1 MSLKAKLRLSNPWTQ
16 NFISGIILAMTVGIY
31 LAILGLGA
39 GGAQPSSAHVTTT
52 AYATLYAVFTFTGF
66 FGGSIMNTIGPR
78 LTMAL
83 GTAGY
88 SMFVGGLWYFDLSGH
103 SWFALLGGV
112 ILGISAGLLWTVAGY
127 IQFAYAEEKDKGS
140 YIAWQLF
147 LLSVGCA
154 LGALVV
160 FLITKDITTL
170 SGVPTSVYVTFIVIM
185 ASSLVVSFFCI
196 LPSEKIVREDG
207 TRLAHFSA
215 TDFRTEIKE
224 CLMLLKDIR
233 VVLLI
238 VPMAATEMS
247 SALIPTLT
255 AHAFNLRTRSLSALI
270 NWTIQIPATLLF
282 GLVLDNKRYARR
294 IRGTMGLTISFV
306 IVLIGWGL
314 ALSFQIKYGIKRDV
328 ESPAWDWTSTP
339 YVAYFFVIFFT
350 GIAYAIDQMMVMW
363 VMSSLS
369 NEPKL
374 LARYGGFFKGM
385 LSAGL
390 AIAFGQEAGG
400 VSYLGQTL
408 TQTIM
413 QVVSFPVMFYLV
425 LKYVSDT
432 NYFAE
437 EGVIP
442 PQEIQES
449 AAKGNFGA
457 VQDGATIEDGTD
469 KAVTDFEEVVRN

>member
-1 MSLKAKLRLSNPWTQ
+1 
-16 NFISGIILAMTVGIY
+16 
-31 LAILGLGA
+31 
-39 GGAQPSSAHVTTT
+39 
-52 AYATLYAVFTFTGF
+52 
-66 FGGSIMNTIGPR
+66 MNTIGPR

-83 GTAGY
+83 GASGY
-88 SMFVGGLWYFDLSGH
+88 SIFVGGLWYFDLSGH

-127 IQFAYAEEKDKGS
+127 IQFAYAEEKHKGS

-160 FLITKDITTL
+160 FCITKDTTTL
-170 SGVPTSVYVTFIVIM
+170 TGVPTSVYVTLVVVM
-185 ASSLVVSFFCI
+185 ASSVVVSLICI

-215 TDFRTEIKE
+215 SDFRTEFTG

-233 VVLLI
+233 VVMLI

-255 AHAFNLRTRSLSALI
+255 AHAFNLRTRSLSALM

-282 GLVLDNKRYARR
+282 GLILDNKRFAR
-294 IRGTMGLTISFV
+294 
-306 IVLIGWGL
+306 
-314 ALSFQIKYGIKRDV
+314 
-328 ESPAWDWTSTP
+328 P
-339 YVAYFFVIFFT
+339 YIEYFFVIFFT

-363 VMSSLS
+363 VMSALS

-408 TQTIM
+408 TQAIM
-413 QVVSFPVMFYLV
+413 QIVSFPVMFFLA

-442 PQEIQES
+442 PKDVHDS
-449 AAKGNFGA
+449 AAVKGIFGA
-457 VQDGATIEDGTD
+457 APDD
-469 KAVTDFEEVVRN
+469 AVGSGHDQEASEAVVVCR

>member
-1 MSLKAKLRLSNPWTQ
+1 MKLSNPWTQ
-16 NFISGIILAMTVGIY
+16 NFISGVILFLTVGIY

-66 FGGSIMNTIGPR
+66 FGGSVMNTIGPR

-83 GTAGY
+83 GAAGY
-88 SMFVGGLWYFDLSGH
+88 PIFVGGLWYFDLSGH

-127 IQFAYAEEKDKGS
+127 IQFAYAEEKQKGS
-140 YIAWQLF
+140 FIAWQLF

-154 LGALVV
+154 VGALVV

-170 SGVPTSVYVTFIVIM
+170 TGVPTSVYVTFIVIM
-185 ASSLVVSFFCI
+185 ASAVVLSLVCV
-196 LPSEKIVREDG
+196 LPSRKIVREDG
-207 TRLAHFSA
+207 THLAHFSA
-215 TDFRTEIKE
+215 TDFRTEIRG
-224 CLMLLKDIR
+224 CVMLLKDTR
-233 VVLLI
+233 VLLLI
-238 VPMAATEMS
+238 MPMVATEMS

-282 GLVLDNKRYARR
+282 GLVLDNERYTRR
-294 IRGTMGLTISFV
+294 IRGIMGLTICSV
-306 IVLIGWGL
+306 VVLIGWGL
-314 ALSFQIKYGIKRDV
+314 TLAFQIKYNIKRDV
-328 ESPAWDWTSTP
+328 ESPAWDWTSKA
-339 YVAYFFVIFFT
+339 YVEYFFVILFT
-350 GIAYAIDQMMVMW
+350 GIAYAIDQMIVMW
-363 VMSSLS
+363 VMSALS
-369 NEPKL
+369 NEPRL

-408 TQTIM
+408 TQTVM
-413 QVVSFPVMFYLV
+413 QTLSFPIMFFLMF
-425 LKYVSDT
+425 KYVSDT

-442 PQEIQES
+442 PQEIQDF
-449 AAKGNFGA
+449 AAKSVAAEVEGGPEH
-457 VQDGATIEDGTD
+457 IKGT
-469 KAVTDFEEVVRN
+469 VTLEE

>member
-1 MSLKAKLRLSNPWTQ
+1 MALKAKLRLSNPWTQ
-16 NFISGIILAMTVGIY
+16 NFISGVILFLTVGIY
-31 LAILGLGA
+31 LAVLGLGA
-39 GGAQPSSAHVTTT
+39 GGAQPSSAHVITT
-52 AYATLYAVFTFTGF
+52 AYAMLYAVFTFAGF

-78 LTMAL
+78 LTMAV
-83 GTAGY
+83 GASGY
-88 SMFVGGLWYFDLSGH
+88 PIFVGGLWYFDLSGH

-127 IQFAYAEEKDKGS
+127 IQFAYVEEKQKGS

-154 LGALVV
+154 VGALVV

-170 SGVPTSVYVTFIVIM
+170 SGVPTSVYITFIIIM
-185 ASSLVVSFFCI
+185 ASSVLVSIVCI
-196 LPSEKIVREDG
+196 LPSNKVVREDG
-207 TRLAHFSA
+207 TQLGHFSA
-215 TDFRTEIKE
+215 SDFRTEFKG
-224 CLMLLKDIR
+224 CLMLLKDRR

-238 VPMAATEMS
+238 IPMAATEMS

-255 AHAFNLRTRSLSALI
+255 AHAFNLRTRSLSALV
-270 NWTIQIPATLLF
+270 NWTVQIPATLIF
-282 GLVLDNKRYARR
+282 GLILDNKRYSRR
-294 IRGTMGLTISFV
+294 VRGATGLMVSCV

-314 ALSFQIKYGIKRDV
+314 TLSFQIKHDIRRDV
-328 ESPAWDWTSTP
+328 ISPAWDWTSP
-339 YVAYFFVIFFT
+339 AYVEYVFIILFT

-363 VMSSLS
+363 VMSALS

-413 QVVSFPVMFYLV
+413 QVVSFPIMCFLV
-425 LKYVSDT
+425 LKYVTDT
-432 NYFAE
+432 NYFTEDA
-437 EGVIP
+437 VIP
-442 PQEIQES
+442 PLEVHDFASKNISEHVPQT
-449 AAKGNFGA
+449 
-457 VQDGATIEDGTD
+457 VTVED
-469 KAVTDFEEVVRN
+469 K